1 MTLDN
6 VLEEIVCDA
15 MGGMNTFQ
23 YSKEGKAK
31 FLQEVQSIAENAAK
45 DTGTG
50 NSDTSQKMSEAASEE
65 YQVQNTDI
73 SRKTADEADEWFKD
87 GDEQKL
93 SAVNESTDDIR
104 YSYVPNATE
113 YIPTGAERKSF
124 ESARTESLAKVKA
137 KFDIVPAK
145 WYVNINDYF
154 YVFENAS
161 IGDYTIRY
169 KVSTR
174 NNTDIINQYKE
185 EFRNGII
192 ESTEVPDS
200 WSKGLRVQ
208 RGYSNWHNAPNGS
221 TGNAGRSDGLDGRK
235 HYSDRTG
242 DLQQSG
248 GNQGS
253 VPTYLGY
260 TLKDIHAAI
269 RWQKNLIAELDER
282 RTEAY
287 SALERKEAQRQYEL
301 SIDALSTLEN
311 YTDILSAKAFRNAIC
326 Y

>member
-1 MTLDN
+1 MTLDD

-50 NSDTSQKMSEAASEE
+50 NSDTSQKMSEAATEE
-65 YQVQNTDI
+65 DQVQNTDI
-73 SRKTADEADEWFKD
+73 SRKTADEADKWFKD

-93 SAVNESTDDIR
+93 STVNESTDDIW
-104 YSYVPNATE
+104 YSSVPNATE

-154 YVFENAS
+154 YVFENVS
-161 IGDYTIRY
+161 MGDYTIRY

-185 EFRNGII
+185 EFRNGIVR
-192 ESTEVPDS
+192 STETLDS
-200 WSKGLRVQ
+200 WFKDYGVQ
-208 RGYSNWHNAPNGS
+208 RGYGDWDYDS
-221 TGNAGRSDGLDGRK
+221 AGYASHARQNDAMDGRK
-235 HYSDRTG
+235 RYSDRTG

-248 GNQGS
+248 GDQGS

-269 RWQKNLIAELDER
+269 RWQKNLIAELDDR